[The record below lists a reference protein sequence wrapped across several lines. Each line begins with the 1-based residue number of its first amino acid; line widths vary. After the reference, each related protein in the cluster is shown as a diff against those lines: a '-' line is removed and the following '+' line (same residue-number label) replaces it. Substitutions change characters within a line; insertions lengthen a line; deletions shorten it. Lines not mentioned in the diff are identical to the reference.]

1 LSPQVRRL
9 SDIAVAGTA
18 GFPSKSVPS
27 DDFSPPCVPWIDDA
41 AVGPPPIKTAV
52 VLQHAPSEGP
62 GRVADLL
69 AERGITVSCR
79 QVYAGEPVPGH
90 LDDDALLVVM
100 GGPMGV
106 GDVGDRQHSFLG
118 REIALLQRLVA
129 ADRPVL
135 GICLGAQLLA
145 AGAGASVYP
154 NRRSDRFGNW
164 SVVREVGWGPVDF
177 LGVEQEPALAGL
189 RAQEMMVHWH
199 GDTFDLPAGAVLL
212 ASTAACPHQA
222 FRVGTRQFA
231 LQFHCELDADTI
243 VRWVSEDAAFVR
255 AANGVGGGSKINA
268 DTAAHFA
275 AAQPV
280 WDQLLRNILGLLL
293 HSPGGQE

>member
-1 LSPQVRRL
+1 ME
-9 SDIAVAGTA
+9 
-18 GFPSKSVPS
+18 PS
-27 DDFSPPCVPWIDDA
+27 
-41 AVGPPPIKTAV
+41 PIKSAV
-52 VLQHAPSEGP
+52 VLQHAPTEGP

-69 AERGITVSCR
+69 AEQGVAVSCR

-106 GDVGDRQHSFLG
+106 GDAGDRRYPFLG
-118 REIALLQRLVA
+118 REIALLQQLVA

-145 AGAGASVYP
+145 AGGGARVYP
-154 NRRSDRFGNW
+154 NRRPDRFGNW

-177 LGVEQEPALAGL
+177 LGVDREPALVGL
-189 RAQEMMVHWH
+189 RALEMMLHWH
-199 GDTFDLPAGAVLL
+199 GDTFDLPAGAVHL
-212 ASTAACPHQA
+212 ASTPACPHQA
-222 FRVGTRQFA
+222 FRLGTCQFA

-243 VRWVSEDAAFVR
+243 IRWVSEDAAFVR
-255 AANGVGGGSKINA
+255 AANGVGGGRQIIA
-268 DTAAHFA
+268 DTVANFP
-275 AAQPV
+275 AAQPM
-280 WDQLLRNILGLLL
+280 WDQLLRNILGVLL